1 MNLATFCLDFSSLC
15 VV

>member
-1 MNLATFCLDFSSLC
+1 MNLATFCLDFSFLC